1 MLDGTAHQRQAYA
14 VPGMAKVI
22 MEDGQRKLKLQ
33 QSVLTGAL
41 SYQVSNLL
49 SEDSKLICPKHFFT
63 QTLLHPNTSEAQCS
77 TLTCSETRLRPWQ
90 GSYDSDEP
98 AVDHSQS
105 RASIL
110 EFVKVTVILTS

>member
-22 MEDGQRKLKLQ
+22 MEDGQRRLKLQ

-63 QTLLHPNTSEAQCS
+63 QTLLKPNAQHLRVQKQGFDLGKEAM
-77 TLTCSETRLRPWQ
+77 TLMSPQ
-90 GSYDSDEP
+90 
-98 AVDHSQS
+98 
-105 RASIL
+105 
-110 EFVKVTVILTS
+110 